1 VTAARAVFEE
11 ECRKHAAAEADRQ
24 RQLGAYPA
32 EFKHWCEKV
41 EADVAAHNAQV
52 DKFAADLS
60 RAEPNA
66 VVEYFGLVLGNSVYP
81 DDFPQHYRLAYV
93 PESRQLVVEYNPP
106 TLDVIPAV
114 REHRYVKARDE
125 IRSSAPPCKGNS

>member
-1 VTAARAVFEE
+1 MPAGMGKLFGGQARHQQQVTAARAVFEE

-60 RAEPNA
+60 RAGA
-66 VVEYFGLVLGNSVYP
+66 ALQRKF
-81 DDFPQHYRLAYV
+81 
-93 PESRQLVVEYNPP
+93 
-106 TLDVIPAV
+106 V
-114 REHRYVKARDE
+114 RDMRA
-125 IRSSAPPCKGNS
+125 